1 MTYLTLENV
10 SLDYPLYDSANR
22 SFMRSITKTIPVG
35 GVIKKREGNKSSI
48 LALDSINASFKSG
61 DRVALLGHNGAGKS
75 SLLKLLAGFYEPTS
89 GKLSK
94 QGKVS
99 ALLSLTAGMDA
110 QISGYDN
117 ILLCGMLRGLSRKQ
131 VLDKMNDIAEFSELG
146 TYLHMP
152 IRLYSDGMML
162 RLAFSV
168 CASMEYEILLMDE
181 WFGTGDLAFLDKAK
195 QRLSQIIHSSSIL
208 VFATHSAEVARQLC
222 NKALYLEHGKVIY
235 QGKIDDVLLFQ
246 QEQLAINAT

>member
-1 MTYLTLENV
+1 MTYLNLENV

-22 SFMRSITKTIPVG
+22 SFMRSITKNIPVG

-48 LALDSINASFKSG
+48 LALDSISAFFESG

-75 SLLKLLAGFYEPTS
+75 SLLKLLAGFYVPTS

-131 VLDKMNDIAEFSELG
+131 VLAQMDGIAEFSELG

-162 RLAFSV
+162 RLAFSI

-208 VFATHSAEVARQLC
+208 VFATHNAEVARQLC
-222 NKALYLEHGKVIY
+222 NKALFLEHGKVIY
-235 QGKIDDVLLFQ
+235 QGQIEDVLRFQ
-246 QEQLAINAT
+246 KEQLSVNTR